1 MKEMCL
7 ECSGSGKVECE
18 HCGGS
23 GNELN
28 SGLLNETCRVCQG
41 TGEEACGYCHGT
53 GRIEIR
59 AEVVG

>member
-23 GNELN
+23 GINHN
-28 SGLLNETCRVCQG
+28 SSLLNDTCRNCQG
-41 TGEEACGYCHGT
+41 TGWEDCGHCDGT
-53 GRIEIR
+53 GRIEIT
-59 AEVVG
+59 AAATA